1 MIGPLL
7 SIPRCATAAPKR
19 QTASIWDVLINGGA
33 KKDTERCQSGEY
45 PGVNLPKTKH
55 SL

>member
-7 SIPRCATAAPKR
+7 AIPRCATAAPKR

-33 KKDTERCQSGEY
+33 KKDMERCVS
-45 PGVNLPKTKH
+45 NLPKTKH